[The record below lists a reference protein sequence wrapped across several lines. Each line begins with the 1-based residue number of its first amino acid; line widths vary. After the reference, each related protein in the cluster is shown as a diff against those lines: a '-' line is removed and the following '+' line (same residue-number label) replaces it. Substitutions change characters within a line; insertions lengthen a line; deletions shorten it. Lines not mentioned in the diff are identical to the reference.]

1 MTDKIIYTLVTKGG
15 GVDGRDFTDKGGK
28 VIAASYD
35 KAVLQ
40 KNKNL
45 PWCNIVPQV
54 VDIDAARKSA
64 LAKLSP
70 VDKLVLEDV
79 PVNKKV

>member
-1 MTDKIIYTLVTKGG
+1 MDKIIYTLVSKGG

-28 VIAASYD
+28 VIAASYERKD
-35 KAVLQ
+35 LE

-45 PWCNIVPQV
+45 PWCDIVPQV
-54 VDIDAARKSA
+54 VDIEKATKSA

-70 VDKLVLEDV
+70 VDKLVLEMPTV
-79 PVNKKV
+79 KRVSK

>member
-1 MTDKIIYTLVTKGG
+1 MDKIIYTLITKGG
-15 GVDGRDFTDKGGK
+15 GVDGRDFMDKGGH

-35 KAVLQ
+35 RKDLE

-45 PWCNIVPQV
+45 PWCDIVPQV
-54 VDIDAARKSA
+54 VDTDKAKKVA

-70 VDKLVLEDV
+70 IDKLVLELPTV
-79 PVNKKV
+79 KR

>member
-1 MTDKIIYTLVTKGG
+1 MDKIIYTLVTKGG
-15 GVDGRDFTDKGGK
+15 GVDGRDHTDKGGD

-35 KAVLQ
+35 KATLQ

-45 PWCNIVPQV
+45 PWCELKAEV
-54 VDIDAARKSA
+54 VDIDAARKAA

-70 VDKLVLEDV
+70 VDKLILEMD
-79 PVNKKV
+79 KK